1 MFFIT
6 VCDVLWYQIT
16 SQNVLDELVNR
27 NIDEDSLNFDFYDSD
42 KLEFI
47 AEAIANK
54 NEAYVK
60 AVSVYSIE

>member
-6 VCDVLWYQIT
+6 VCDVLWYKIT
-16 SQNVLDELVNR
+16 SQSVLDELVKRHIN
-27 NIDEDSLNFDFYDSD
+27 EDSLNFDFYDSD

-47 AEAIANK
+47 EEAIANK

-60 AVSVYSIE
+60 AVSVYRIE